1 MLRREVVVLCAST
14 SLERIAKFNQRFVP
28 EQRLSN
34 IDFLAWKYR
43 TQKPDGTNITEHY
56 GILNDENQLAGQI
69 SIQPMQAWINSQW
82 QQCNNLIDWYRDPA
96 YPGSGVRLLN
106 YIMQRKPSLLAAGA
120 SDIGLRMFERS
131 GFSLLPIDHRFVY
144 VSRPL
149 VAMIRAAT
157 TPRRAAGIFLRC
169 SKKPTAR
176 AAKVSLEPGYQFS
189 EEKSVDPDLLVGWES
204 DVPPDTIFV
213 RREKWLLSWFLET
226 FPFSEFRLVV
236 LSFEGKQIGYIL
248 LKARKMGNGIVEGK
262 IVDLFARGWIHD
274 HLAALFREGM
284 RVLSKQGVHII
295 KYRATHPVF
304 ISLAQDNGFKLV
316 RPQPFLAYGPIA
328 DAWVSGQHS
337 IHMTYY
343 DQDEGYY

>member
-1 MLRREVVVLCAST
+1 VVILGAST
-14 SLERIAKFNQRFVP
+14 GLERIAKFNRRFVP

-43 TQKPDGTNITEHY
+43 TQKSDSTNITEHY
-56 GILNDENQLAGQI
+56 GILNDENELAGQI
-69 SIQPMQAWINSQW
+69 SVQPMQAWINGQW
-82 QQCNNLIDWYRDPA
+82 QQCNYLVDWYRDPA

-106 YIMQRKPSLLAAGA
+106 HIMQRKPSLLATGA
-120 SDIGLRMFERS
+120 SDIGLKIFERRKM
-131 GFSLLPIDHRFVY
+131 SLLPIDHRFVY

-149 VAMIRAAT
+149 VALIRAAT
-157 TPRRAAGIFLRC
+157 TPRRAAGIFLRW
-169 SKKPTAR
+169 SKKPATR

-204 DVPPDTIFV
+204 DLPPDTIFV

-226 FPFSEFRLVV
+226 FPFTEFRLVV
-236 LSFEGKQIGYIL
+236 LSFKGKQIGYVL
-248 LKARKMGNGIVEGK
+248 LHARKTANNIVEGK

-295 KYRATHPVF
+295 KYHATHPVF
-304 ISLAQDNGFKLV
+304 ISLAQDGGFKLV
-316 RPQPFLAYGPIA
+316 RTQPVVAYGPIA
-328 DAWVSGQHS
+328 DALVSGRHS

-343 DQDEGYY
+343 DQDEAYY